1 MAVGSGNNTGRMQIE
16 IGRKIRWSPTYDS
29 RRDYLSNDL
38 TPERLTSLLVEV
50 DDGDIAAMAELQE
63 EMEGK
68 DAHLQGVSAR
78 RREALTALD
87 WKIEPPENTP
97 KDQLALAQIAADYC
111 DETLR
116 QMSTWA
122 ETLEHLATA
131 TGPGVAAV
139 ELVWRVG
146 LDGYALAS
154 TNDIPGHRLIRD
166 IDSPDI
172 WVITDEKPQGQPAPP
187 GKYVMHLPNSRAG
200 FPFRVTLT
208 RAQGYLF
215 LMRHFSLS
223 DWASFL
229 ELFGMPVR
237 WGKVDKDA
245 TPAERT
251 MAESFVRDMTTDA
264 WGTASSVDL
273 QLIEANRGVQ
283 PFSDMVDWI
292 ESKTSILWL
301 GQTLTTEMGSVGSF
315 AAAQVHQN
323 VKASILKSDVKNE
336 RRTIREQI
344 LRPMVA
350 LRFPGTKA
358 IVPEFNRQILEAADV
373 EGDRLKIDKLTKA
386 GEMQL
391 PIDVDVQYDMLG
403 IPQPAVELDEVPD
416 E

>member
-16 IGRKIRWSPTYDS
+16 IGRRIRWSSTFDPT
-29 RRDYLSNDL
+29 RDYLSNDL
-38 TPERLTSLLVEV
+38 TPERLTTLLVDV
-50 DDGDIAAMAELQE
+50 DNGDIAAMAELQE

-68 DAHLQGVSAR
+68 DAHLQGVAAR

-87 WKIEPPENTP
+87 WQIDPPDNTP
-97 KDQLALAQIAADYC
+97 DDQLALAQEVADYC
-111 DETLR
+111 DEILR

-131 TGPGVAAV
+131 TGPGIAVV

-146 LDGYALAS
+146 LDGFTLAS

-166 IDSPDI
+166 VDSPNI
-172 WVITDEKPQGQPAPP
+172 LIITDESPQGQPAPP

-215 LMRHFSLS
+215 LLRHYSLS

-251 MAESFVRDMTTDA
+251 MAQEFVRDMTTDS

-273 QLIEANRGVQ
+273 QLIEANRGVE
-283 PFSDMVDWI
+283 PFSAMVDWL
-292 ESKTSILWL
+292 ERKTSILWL
-301 GQTLTTEMGSVGSF
+301 GQTLTTEMQSVGSF

-323 VKASILKSDVKNE
+323 VKASILISDIKNE

-344 LRPMVA
+344 LRPIVE
-350 LRFPGTKA
+350 LRFPGQGA
-358 IVPEFNRQILEAADV
+358 IIPEFNRQLLEAADID
-373 EGDRLKIDKLTKA
+373 GDRLKMEKLTKA
-386 GEMQL
+386 AEMGL
-391 PIDVDVQYDMLG
+391 SVDADVRYDMLG
-403 IPQPAVELDEVPD
+403 IPQPTVKPDEVP